1 MKEIIRKVLRE
12 ESEESTQ
19 EFIEKRTRM
28 LNRVEKTIPKLIKF
42 LQENLS
48 DIKLYDID
56 IKEKSTAYGSTWVYD
71 EEKGKES
78 PYVGKSYLITLKFA
92 ELTNG
97 EKQDVGNRV
106 YDYIEDVFGIPITK
120 YGTPLSVKFINLEEK
135 EF

>member
-12 ESEESTQ
+12 ESDESTQ

-28 LNRVEKTIPKLIKF
+28 LDRVEKTIPKLIKF

-97 EKQDVGNRV
+97 EKRDVGNRV

>member
-42 LQENLS
+42 LKENLS

-56 IKEKSTAYGSTWVYD
+56 VREKSTAYGSTWVYD

-97 EKQDVGNRV
+97 EKRDVGNRV